1 MKKHL
6 TLGIGNYYFSVRNGS
21 SDIMIKRKKKQE
33 AVNAYLS
40 YEKIGKSCEWHGCWD
55 GKKFKE
61 NSKPDK

>member
-1 MKKHL
+1 MKKHF

-33 AVNAYLS
+33 ALNAYHS
-40 YEKIGKSCEWHGCWD
+40 YQKIGKDCEWHGCWD

-61 NSKPDK
+61 GSVSNK